1 MPVSFKA
8 VDIEQASRAASQM
21 KEVTQQNATLV
32 EEADAASQLMQDEAS
47 TLAQVVGVFRLSG
60 RQTMAV
66 ATPVHKPMGKH
77 ASPAFRT
84 AAAPPAKP
92 AKPVTVSGIE

>member
-1 MPVSFKA
+1 
-8 VDIEQASRAASQM
+8 M

-32 EEADAASQLMQDEAS
+32 EEAAAAPQSMQDEAS

-66 ATPVHKPMGKH
+66 ATPAHKPTGKH
-77 ASPAFRT
+77 ASRAFRM

-92 AKPVTVSGIE
+92 TKPVTVFGIERKALPAATNDDEWEEL